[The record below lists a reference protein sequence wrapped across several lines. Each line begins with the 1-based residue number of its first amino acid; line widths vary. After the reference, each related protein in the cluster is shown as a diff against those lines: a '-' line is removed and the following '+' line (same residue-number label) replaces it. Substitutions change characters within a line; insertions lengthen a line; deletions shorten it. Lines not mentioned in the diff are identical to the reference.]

1 MSKVHTDCETKYT
14 SRMKKIVPDQKI
26 KIVLVETSH
35 PGNIGAAARAM
46 KTMGL
51 TRLAL
56 VRPLEFPSAEATA
69 RASGADDLLAKA
81 EIHESLES
89 ALADSQLVMGTS
101 ARLRTL
107 KWPQLNPREAAA
119 RVYEEAGQESV
130 AVVFG
135 RERTGLSNEEL
146 ALCHYLVNVPANP
159 EYSSLNVA
167 SAVQILC
174 YELMMQGQDAEPSE
188 SLELGEQPV
197 EQAEMQR
204 LYGHFEEALIE
215 LDFLDPDNPRHL
227 MRRIRRL
234 FNRIRMTQNEVNI
247 LRGILT
253 AAQRCCRQQSP

>member
-1 MSKVHTDCETKYT
+1 MTYLPPAE
-14 SRMKKIVPDQKI
+14 KI

-51 TRLAL
+51 NRLSL
-56 VRPLEFPSAEATA
+56 VNPREYPSAEATS
-69 RASGADDLLAKA
+69 RASGADDVLMNA
-81 EIHESLES
+81 EVHESLD
-89 ALADSQLVMGTS
+89 AAIADCQLVMGTS

-107 KWPQLNPREAAA
+107 KWPQLDPRETAG
-119 RVYEEAGQESV
+119 RVYEEAGSGSGSV
-130 AVVFG
+130 AIVFG
-135 RERTGLSNEEL
+135 RERTGLTNEEL
-146 ALCHYLVNVPANP
+146 ALCHYLVNVPTNP

-174 YELMMQGQDAEPSE
+174 YEIMMRAQDGQPRAAE
-188 SLELGEQPV
+188 ELGEQPV
-197 EQAEMQR
+197 EQIEMQR

-215 LDFLDPDNPRHL
+215 LDFLDPDNPKHL

-234 FNRIRMTQNEVNI
+234 FNRVRMTQNEVNI

-253 AAQRCCRQQSP
+253 SAQRCCRQQRP

>member
-1 MSKVHTDCETKYT
+1 MIHLPPAE
-14 SRMKKIVPDQKI
+14 KI

-51 TRLAL
+51 HRLSL
-56 VRPLEFPSAEATA
+56 VSPKEYPSAEATS
-69 RASGADDLLAKA
+69 RASGADDVLMSA
-81 EIHESLES
+81 EVHDSLD
-89 ALADSQLVMGTS
+89 AAIADCQLVMGTS

-107 KWPQLNPREAAA
+107 KWPQLDPRQTAE
-119 RVYEEAGQESV
+119 RVFDEAGSGSI
-130 AVVFG
+130 AIVFG
-135 RERTGLSNEEL
+135 RERTGLTNEEL
-146 ALCHYLVNVPANP
+146 ALCHYLVNVPTNP

-174 YELMMQGQDAEPSE
+174 YELMMRAQDGLPRASE
-188 SLELGEQPV
+188 ELGEQPV
-197 EQAEMQR
+197 EQIEMQR

-215 LDFLDPDNPRHL
+215 LDFLDPDNPKHL

-234 FNRIRMTQNEVNI
+234 FNRVRMTQNEVNI

-253 AAQRCCRQQSP
+253 AAQRCRRQPPS